1 MDPVVRDRLRRIL
14 KAPYAGVGASEES
27 LQSLMAELGHRLPDE
42 YLDFMRQTNGYTGEV
57 GPSGFVCI
65 WPVDEVLPTNKANH
79 YREWI
84 PGLVL
89 FGSNESGDLYAF
101 DMRQDQTIVVGVPAI
116 VDLNYAKEISRSFVG
131 FLEQLAEV
139 Q

>member
-1 MDPVVRDRLRRIL
+1 VDPIVRSKLRAIL
-14 KAPYAGVGASEES
+14 KAPYAGTGASEES
-27 LQSLMAELGHRLPDE
+27 LRSLMAELEHRLPDE

-65 WPVDEVLPTNKANH
+65 WPVDDVVPTNKANN

-89 FGSNESGDLYAF
+89 FGSNESGDFYAF
-101 DMRQDQTIVVGVPAI
+101 DVRQDPTTVVSVPAI
-116 VDLNYAKEISRSFVG
+116 VDLKYVKEISPSFVG
-131 FLEQLAEV
+131 FLECLAGA
-139 Q
+139 